1 LAETPTPQ
9 QRGTIPTSKK
19 ESIMKKRTH
28 KTNLFATCLIAALL
42 MSLASAASA
51 KRRSIPR
58 KPHPIQGVC
67 NINKAPLSK
76 LMVLPYVG
84 RSRGKAII
92 QHRKAHKFRHAR
104 DLMKVKG
111 IGRHT
116 FKKIKKHVVTTGPT
130 TIRRVKRKKKTRK
143 R

>member
-1 LAETPTPQ
+1 
-9 QRGTIPTSKK
+9 
-19 ESIMKKRTH
+19 MKKRTQ
-28 KTNLFATCLIAALL
+28 KTNLLATCLMAALM
-42 MSLASAASA
+42 MSLASTAAA

-58 KPHPIQGVC
+58 KPHPVQGVC

-92 QHRKAHKFRHAR
+92 QYRKAHKFRQAR

-111 IGRHT
+111 IGRST

-130 TIRRVKRKKKTRK
+130 TIRRVKPKRKSR
-143 R
+143 RR